1 MLLTLRAVVRI
12 FLFAGFVLLGLF
24 VGLSVALLEM
34 RATAQ
39 PLSVHTPKQCTDL
52 LVHVAGGSDVEQAAV
67 CDAAG
72 YAIARLEQCAIAQ
85 RRPINIELR
94 DVVRDPFGSRI
105 FGRLDLQHDVVF
117 LTSFASLEALARDTP
132 YQSFALAEFHR
143 SLAVHEVVH
152 AVMNHNYR
160 RQPTTRAAWEY
171 PAYAI
176 QLESL
181 PAETRES
188 FLLAKAAK
196 TPWDGSLLNDIILA
210 FDPYYFAAMA
220 YQHLSSSRNR
230 CASLHEVLTGG
241 PNFIAAIE

>member
-1 MLLTLRAVVRI
+1 MGMTAMLITLSTRVQ
-12 FLFAGFVLLGLF
+12 LLLIAS
-24 VGLSVALLEM
+24 LALAALPDM

-39 PLSVHTPKQCTDL
+39 PLSVHAPRQCADL
-52 LVHVAGGSDVEQAAV
+52 LVNVAGGSDVEQAAV
-67 CDAAG
+67 CEAAG

-94 DVVRDPFGSRI
+94 DVVRDPFGGRI
-105 FGRLDLQHDVVF
+105 FGRLDLQRDLVL
-117 LTSFASLEALARDTP
+117 LTSLASLDALVRDTP
-132 YQSFALAEFHR
+132 YQTLALTEFHR
-143 SLAVHEVVH
+143 SLAIHEVVH

-160 RQPTTRAAWEY
+160 RQPTSRAAWEY

-181 PAETRES
+181 SAATHES
-188 FLLAKAAK
+188 FLVAKAAK
-196 TPWDGSLLNDIILA
+196 AVWDGSLFNDIILG

-220 YQHLSSSRNR
+220 YHHLSSSGNR

-241 PNFIAAIE
+241 HNFIAAIE